1 MKSDTDEGEGEARR
15 EPVSKSNGGHDTK
28 SSWADE
34 GERKCS
40 KEVAEEAERQTDRRR
55 SSSRSN
61 WEKSTKTRRAQKQKI
76 QTKSQGP
83 KKQTARRRTPS
94 VNDWMSEWVNEWM
107 SERTVKQLM
116 NEWHKRMSYWME
128 MQRPFCHLKTLNHT
142 LSAGGGGSAVQKT
155 LINSRHIKFN
165 GRQGVALDL
174 SID

>member
-1 MKSDTDEGEGEARR
+1 MKSDTDEGEGEARP

-40 KEVAEEAERQTDRRR
+40 KEVAEEEAERQTDRRR
-55 SSSRSN
+55 SSGSRSN

-128 MQRPFCHLKTLNHT
+128 MQRPFLPLKDLKSHT
-142 LSAGGGGSAVQKT
+142 LRGEGEERGGSERAV
-155 LINSRHIKFN
+155 LCRRH
-165 GRQGVALDL
+165 L
-174 SID
+174 